1 MSDLAKS
8 GSKID
13 EIVYSVSWAHKL
25 AGFNDPCKS
34 DVVNFARDAAHR
46 KIGHMSKKKE
56 PVTPD
61 ILSSIVN
68 TYGSENSDLKDV
80 RLATLCLLCYSGFLR
95 FSEFANLRRSDITIF
110 PTHAKLFLFKSKTD
124 IYREGRDV
132 VISRTGLPTCPV
144 NMLERYIKL
153 ANIKDHSDEFI
164 FRPLYLCKTE
174 SSYKLRASGQ
184 LSYTRAREIFMS
196 AFQDL
201 GLDQKKFCLHSLRSG
216 GATAAAA
223 ASVDDRLFK
232 KHGRWKSN
240 TAKDGYV
247 EESLSV
253 RLSVTKKLGI

>member
-1 MSDLAKS
+1 MSDSAKS

-13 EIVYSVSWAHKL
+13 EIVYSVSWDHKL
-25 AGFNDPCKS
+25 AGFIDPCKS
-34 DVVNFARDAAHR
+34 DIVSFARDAAHR
-46 KIGHMSKKKE
+46 KIGHLIKKKE
-56 PVTPD
+56 PVTPA

-68 TYGSENSDLKDV
+68 AYGNTNSNLKDV
-80 RLATLCLLCYSGFLR
+80 RVATLCLLCYSGFLR
-95 FSEFANLRRSDITIF
+95 FSEFVNLRRTDITFF
-110 PTHAKLFLFKSKTD
+110 PTYIKLFLFKSKTD

-144 NMLERYIKL
+144 NMLERYLKL
-153 ANIKDHSDEFI
+153 ANIKDDSEEFI
-164 FRPLYLCKTE
+164 FRPLYLCKSE
-174 SSYKLRASGQ
+174 NSYKLRSSGQ

-196 AFQDL
+196 SFHDL
-201 GLDQKKFCLHSLRSG
+201 GLDKSKFCLHSLRSG

-247 EESLSV
+247 EESLSD
-253 RLSVTKKLGI
+253 RLLVTKKLGI